1 MLFSGETKRRQSS
14 RTTATGRP
22 SSASSPLSTN
32 ATMKWS
38 ELKAKF
44 LKDLLPGE
52 QLFFLKQA
60 RECANEKGY
69 PVFEDLFNYCFFLTL
84 RERLRLIGS
93 GDGEGMMR
101 FMLVESRREI
111 EGEVRTLE
119 KRLEARKRP
128 VDDEEGR
135 LLLEFLAR

>member
-1 MLFSGETKRRQSS
+1 
-14 RTTATGRP
+14 
-22 SSASSPLSTN
+22 
-32 ATMKWS
+32 MKWS

-69 PVFEDLFNYCFFLTL
+69 PVSEDLFNYCFFLTL

-101 FMLVESRREI
+101 FMLVESRGRSRARY
-111 EGEVRTLE
+111 GRSRSAW
-119 KRLEARKRP
+119 KRGNGRSTMKRAACCSNSSRAEAPGLQQKNRLDP
-128 VDDEEGR
+128 VPAG
-135 LLLEFLAR
+135 F